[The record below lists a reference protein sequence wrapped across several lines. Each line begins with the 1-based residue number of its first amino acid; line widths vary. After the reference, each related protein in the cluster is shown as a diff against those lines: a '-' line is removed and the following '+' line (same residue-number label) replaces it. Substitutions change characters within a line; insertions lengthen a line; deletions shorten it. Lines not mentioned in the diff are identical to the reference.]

1 VVRIIY
7 VEAARKRPG
16 REYAWWALIT
26 LIVQQAT
33 DADVLAASVVEH
45 WIEASPGVHSVRL
58 TAEGWRVAKP
68 SGRGR
73 RPSGGMQGGMGRDP
87 R

>member
-1 VVRIIY
+1 M
-7 VEAARKRPG
+7 EG
-16 REYAWWALIT
+16 LIT

-33 DADVLAASVVEH
+33 DVDVLAAAVVEH
-45 WIEASPGVHSVRL
+45 WIEAWPGVHSVRL
-58 TAEGWRVAKP
+58 TAEGWRVAQP

-73 RPSGGMQGGMGRDP
+73 RPGGGMQGGIGRDP

>member
-1 VVRIIY
+1 M
-7 VEAARKRPG
+7 EG
-16 REYAWWALIT
+16 LIT

-33 DADVLAASVVEH
+33 DVDVLAAAVVEH

-58 TAEGWRVAKP
+58 TAEGWRVAQP

-73 RPSGGMQGGMGRDP
+73 RPGGGMQGGMGRDP